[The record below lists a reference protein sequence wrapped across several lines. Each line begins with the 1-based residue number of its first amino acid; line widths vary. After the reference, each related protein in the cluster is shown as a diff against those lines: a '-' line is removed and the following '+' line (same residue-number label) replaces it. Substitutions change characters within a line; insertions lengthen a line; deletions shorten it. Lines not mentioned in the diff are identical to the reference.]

1 MGLATPTPLHV
12 ELYDHARWSISL
24 KSQPLRAVQ
33 QGSRCYSQSSI
44 LCTSPRSPKWEKQGA
59 GNRRQPAGSSHPVPD
74 YELDFISKGTNSPE
88 EAILFAVG
96 EEEDETPHDWQMLFY
111 GANGNRVGSSPFLHA
126 ILKLAKRSPA
136 HIPIAVKLR
145 FLININAR
153 KRGNCTSSRGT
164 EKRKGTP
171 LPLTIKI
178 MTRRTWLRSDVGE
191 KFV

>member
-1 MGLATPTPLHV
+1 MRK
-12 ELYDHARWSISL
+12 AR
-24 KSQPLRAVQ
+24 
-33 QGSRCYSQSSI
+33 
-44 LCTSPRSPKWEKQGA
+44 EGA
-59 GNRRQPAGSSHPVPD
+59 GNSRPPAGSSHPVPD
-74 YELDFISKGTNSPE
+74 YELDFISKGTNSPD

-96 EEEDETPHDWQMLFY
+96 EEEDETPHDWQMFFY
-111 GANGNRVGSSPFLHA
+111 GAVNQNGNRVGSSPFLHA

-171 LPLTIKI
+171 PPLTIKI